1 MRLPYLLNF
10 LGSFIEKPSKC
21 DIFLTG
27 IFTQSLKTISL
38 FAFLLHILVC
48 TESFSTCPSKKSAPK
63 RIKKGIIRVRIALYF
78 KKERCKK
85 TPLLKNQHL

>member
-1 MRLPYLLNF
+1 MV
-10 LGSFIEKPSKC
+10 SSIEKPSKC

-48 TESFSTCPSKKSAPK
+48 TESLNTWPSKKSVQK
-63 RIKKGIIRVRIALYF
+63 RIKKEIKKIRIAFYF

-85 TPLLKNQHL
+85 TPLLEIQHL